1 MPFSSRYEQNPGS
14 ERQVIDASTERRLS
28 ALVGYQRN
36 VRTAALWA
44 DSSWISA
51 AIGAGADGDVPGF
64 PALRDAVAALDERRI
79 ATVSRALLDA
89 FDIEPPKLAALFG
102 PQWSSLDAM
111 PVEIGVRVLR
121 MRALLFRRMEVRR
134 MVDRQSR
141 VTLSEWT
148 GMSIDSL
155 VREHSGAPDI
165 ALLEHTLHVPPLR
178 SLDAHALSYE
188 GLALLL
194 RDLRVDQPPFTLL
207 RLMFPRN
214 ITLPEWPRRIDR
226 TLDAQG
232 SGQLLAELPECL
244 AEWGWVFG

>member
-1 MPFSSRYEQNPGS
+1 M
-14 ERQVIDASTERRLS
+14 A
-28 ALVGYQRN
+28 GYQRN
-36 VRTAALWA
+36 ARTAALWA

-51 AIGAGADGDVPGF
+51 AIGAGTDGDVPGF
-64 PALRDAVAALDERRI
+64 PALRAAVAALDERHI
-79 ATVSRALLDA
+79 ATVSRALLNA
-89 FDIEPPKLAALFG
+89 FNIEPPKLDVISG

-134 MVDRQSR
+134 VVDRPSR
-141 VTLSEWT
+141 MTLSEWA

-165 ALLEHTLHVPPLR
+165 ALLERTLHVPPLR
-178 SLDAHALSYE
+178 SLDANALSCE
-188 GLALLL
+188 GLALLM

-207 RLMFPRN
+207 RLRFPRN

-226 TLDAQG
+226 ALDAQG
-232 SGQLLAELPECL
+232 SGRLLAELPEWL
-244 AEWGWVFG
+244 AEWEWVFG